1 MLTLLFLLILGTASG
16 EVLRLEEFLKATL
29 EGNRQ
34 LKALREDLLTV
45 RKEAEATSR
54 DLFPSLVL
62 EERFLRTDVPAQ
74 VLFVKLNQERVSPS
88 DLNPVALNDPD
99 PVSSFETNLRL
110 EIPIWLGGR
119 LRSAKR
125 IAFQKVRIQEI
136 AYRKAEEEILL
147 RAYTAFVEAS
157 FLKEVVGVAEK
168 NLEEAREHLRIAEV
182 RHKTGTA
189 LLSDVLRAK
198 VAVAKAE
205 ERLDE
210 ARKNYE
216 TLKETLSLIAGR
228 DYSSYD
234 PEPLGSCPPL
244 PEDLPSKA
252 VVNSRDLMI
261 EEERLKMVQAR
272 RSMRMSSVLPS
283 VTAFASYSLYDRD
296 TPFGADGGGYS
307 FGISLT
313 LRVNL
318 GLATLERVR
327 SEDHRRKAIMRRI
340 DHLRE
345 SVRLESRKAVRDYML
360 SLKLMSSARRRLE
373 EAEETVRLIRLRYR
387 NGLARMVDLIDA
399 QTQLEN
405 ARIEYLEAL
414 KRCHVSY
421 ARALFIAGMIREVV
435 R

>member
-1 MLTLLFLLILGTASG
+1 MLALLVLLVLGVVWG
-16 EVLRLEEFLKATL
+16 EVLRLEDFLRATL

-34 LKALREDLLTV
+34 LKALKEDLLALK
-45 RKEAEATSR
+45 KEAKATGR

-62 EERFLRTDVPAQ
+62 EERFLRTNVPAQ
-74 VLFVKLNQERVSPS
+74 VLFVKLNQERISPA
-88 DLNPVALNDPD
+88 DLSPASLNDPE
-99 PVSSFETNLRL
+99 PVSNFETNLRL

-125 IAFQKVRIQEI
+125 IALQKVRIQEV
-136 AYRKAEEEILL
+136 AYRKAEDEILL
-147 RAYTAFVEAS
+147 KAYMTFVEAS
-157 FLKEVVGVAEK
+157 FLGEVVKVAVK
-168 NLEEAREHLRIAEV
+168 NLEDAREHLRIAEV
-182 RHKTGTA
+182 RHRTGTA

-205 ERLDE
+205 ERLEE

-244 PEDLPSKA
+244 PEDLTSKA
-252 VVNSRDLMI
+252 VANSKDLRI
-261 EEERLKMVQAR
+261 EEERLRMVEAV
-272 RSMRMSSVLPS
+272 RSMKMASILPS
-283 VTAFASYSLYDRD
+283 LTAFASYSLYDRD
-296 TPFGADGGGYS
+296 IPFGADGSGYS
-307 FGISLT
+307 FGLNLT

-327 SEDHRRKAIMRRI
+327 SEDHRRRAILRRI
-340 DHLRE
+340 EHIKE
-345 SVRLESRKAVRDYML
+345 SIRLESRKAVRDYEL
-360 SLKLMSSARRRLE
+360 SLKVIDSAKRRLE

-421 ARALFIAGMIREVV
+421 AKALFTAGLIREVV